1 MRKYD
6 YSFLKKRIPGNIVGL
21 TEIIA
26 DLKSKEEFRKLQY
39 TETFESLRQKA
50 IIESVKGS
58 NAIEGIVT
66 TDDRI
71 RDIVN
76 GSAPVTHDELEISG
90 YKDALN
96 IIHTNY
102 ENMDIDEDLIRMFH
116 RLIEEETNASGA
128 GEYKKTSNFI
138 MEYGPDGT
146 RRVRFKPVSPGK
158 VPENMEQ
165 LLMAYYEAR
174 QDSEISPLMLIPC
187 FVLDFLCIH
196 PFTDGNGRVSR
207 LLTVLLL
214 YLSGYD
220 IVRYISYEGQVNKY
234 KASYY
239 EALEQSSA
247 GWHDNKNDYV
257 PVIINFLQILYRCF
271 KDLDEVFTDISL
283 KKAKKSERV
292 ENILLGAI
300 VPISKQDIA
309 EKVPD
314 ISVKTI
320 ELVLNKMLKEN
331 KIKKIG
337 SYKDARYMRNNA
349 TNNVSKNS

>member
-1 MRKYD
+1 MRRYD
-6 YSFLKKRIPGNIVGL
+6 YTFLINRIPGNIVGL
-21 TEIIA
+21 TDIIA

-39 TETFESLRQKA
+39 IETFERLRQKA

-71 RDIVN
+71 RDIIN
-76 GSAPVTHDELEISG
+76 GSVPVTHDELEISG

-96 IIHTNY
+96 SIHMNHD
-102 ENMDIDEDLIRMFH
+102 NMDIDEDVIRMFH
-116 RLIEEETNASGA
+116 RMIEEGVNASTA

-138 MEYGPDGT
+138 MEYGPDGS
-146 RRVRFKPVSPGK
+146 RRVRFKPISPANVS
-158 VPENMEQ
+158 ENMEQ
-165 LLMAYYEAR
+165 LILAYYDAR
-174 QDSEISPLMLIPC
+174 QNSEISPLLLIPC
-187 FVLDFLCIH
+187 FILDFLCIH
-196 PFTDGNGRVSR
+196 PFADGNGRVSR

-220 IVRYISYEGQVNKY
+220 IVRYVSYEGQVNKY

-239 EALEQSSA
+239 EALEQSSR
-247 GWHDNKNDYV
+247 GWHENKNDYV
-257 PVIINFLQILYRCF
+257 SVIINFLQIIYRCF
-271 KDLDEVFTDISL
+271 KDLDESFTDISL

-292 ENILLGAI
+292 ESILLGAI
-300 VPISKQDIA
+300 VPISKQDIV

-320 ELVLNKMLKEN
+320 ELVLGKMLKEN

-337 SYKDARYMRNNA
+337 TYKDARYMRNNNM
-349 TNNVSKNS
+349 T

>member
-1 MRKYD
+1 MRRYD
-6 YSFLKKRIPGNIVGL
+6 YSFQKSRIPGNIVGL
-21 TEIIA
+21 TDIIA

-39 TETFESLRQKA
+39 TETFETLRQKA

-66 TDDRI
+66 TDERI

-76 GSAPVTHDELEISG
+76 GSVPVTHDELEISG

-96 IIHTNY
+96 IIHTEH
-102 ENMDIDEDLIRMFH
+102 ENMDINEDVIRMFH
-116 RLIEEETNASGA
+116 RLIEEGANASVA

-138 MEYGPDGT
+138 MEYGSDGT
-146 RRVRFKPVSPGK
+146 RRVRFKPILPGK
-158 VPENMEQ
+158 VSDNIEQ
-165 LLMAYYEAR
+165 LLLAYYDAR
-174 QDSEISPLMLIPC
+174 QDSEISPLLLIPC
-187 FVLDFLCIH
+187 FILDFLCIH
-196 PFTDGNGRVSR
+196 PFSDGNGRVSR

-239 EALEQSSA
+239 EALEQSST

-271 KDLDEVFTDISL
+271 KDLDEAFTDISL

-292 ENILLGAI
+292 ESILLGAI
-300 VPISKQDIA
+300 VPISKQDVA

-320 ELVLNKMLKEN
+320 ELVLGKMLKEN

-337 SYKDARYMRNNA
+337 SYKDARYMRNND
-349 TNNVSKNS
+349 NR

>member
-1 MRKYD
+1 MRRYD
-6 YSFLKKRIPGNIVGL
+6 YTFLIKQIPGNIVGL
-21 TEIIA
+21 TDIIA

-39 TETFESLRQKA
+39 SETFERLRQKA

-71 RDIVN
+71 RDIIN
-76 GSAPVTHDELEISG
+76 GSTPVTHDELEISG

-96 IIHTNY
+96 TIHMNH
-102 ENMDIDEDLIRMFH
+102 ENMDIDEDVIRMFH
-116 RLIEEETNASGA
+116 RMIEESVNAATA
-128 GEYKKTSNFI
+128 GEYKKTPNFI
-138 MEYGPDGT
+138 MEYGPDGS
-146 RRVRFKPVSPGK
+146 RRVRFKPISPANVS
-158 VPENMEQ
+158 ENMEQ
-165 LLMAYYEAR
+165 LILAYYDAR
-174 QDSEISPLMLIPC
+174 QNSEISPLLLIPC
-187 FVLDFLCIH
+187 FILDFLCIH

-220 IVRYISYEGQVNKY
+220 IVRYVSYEGQVNKY

-239 EALEQSSA
+239 ESLEQSSS
-247 GWHDNKNDYV
+247 GKKKKKNDYV
-257 PVIINFLQILYRCF
+257 PVIINFLQIIYRCF
-271 KDLDEVFTDISL
+271 KDLDESFTDISL
-283 KKAKKSERV
+283 KKAKKTERV
-292 ENILLGAI
+292 ESILLGAI

-320 ELVLNKMLKEN
+320 ELVLSKMLKEN

-337 SYKDARYMRNNA
+337 SYKDARYMRNNM
-349 TNNVSKNS
+349 T

>member
-1 MRKYD
+1 MRRYD
-6 YSFLKKRIPGNIVGL
+6 YTFLINRIPGNIVGL
-21 TEIIA
+21 TDIIA

-39 TETFESLRQKA
+39 IETFERLRQKA

-71 RDIVN
+71 RDIIN
-76 GSAPVTHDELEISG
+76 GSVPVTHDELEISG

-96 IIHTNY
+96 SIHMNHD
-102 ENMDIDEDLIRMFH
+102 NMDIDEDVIRMFH
-116 RLIEEETNASGA
+116 RMIEEGVNASTA

-138 MEYGPDGT
+138 MEYGPDGS
-146 RRVRFKPVSPGK
+146 RRVRFKPISPANVS
-158 VPENMEQ
+158 ENMEQ
-165 LLMAYYEAR
+165 LILAYYDAR
-174 QDSEISPLMLIPC
+174 QNSEISPLLLIPC
-187 FVLDFLCIH
+187 FILDFLCIH
-196 PFTDGNGRVSR
+196 PFADGNGRVSR

-220 IVRYISYEGQVNKY
+220 IVRYVSYEGQVNKY

-239 EALEQSSA
+239 EALEQSSR
-247 GWHDNKNDYV
+247 GWHENKNDYV
-257 PVIINFLQILYRCF
+257 PVIINFLQIIYRCF
-271 KDLDEVFTDISL
+271 KDLDESFTDISL

-292 ENILLGAI
+292 ESILLGAI
-300 VPISKQDIA
+300 VPISKQDIV

-320 ELVLNKMLKEN
+320 ELVLGKMLKEN

-337 SYKDARYMRNNA
+337 TYKDARYMRNNNM
-349 TNNVSKNS
+349 T

>member
-1 MRKYD
+1 MRRYD
-6 YSFLKKRIPGNIVGL
+6 YSFLKNQIPGNIVGL
-21 TEIIA
+21 TDIIT

-39 TETFESLRQKA
+39 SETFESLRKKA
-50 IIESVKGS
+50 VIESVKGS

-76 GSAPVTHDELEISG
+76 GSAPVTHDEQEISG

-96 IIHTNY
+96 IIHTNH
-102 ENMDIDEDLIRMFH
+102 ENMDIDEEVIRMFH
-116 RLIEEETNASGA
+116 RLIEEGTNASNA
-128 GEYKKTSNFI
+128 GEYKKTTNFI
-138 MEYGPDGT
+138 MEYGPDGS
-146 RRVRFKPVSPGK
+146 RRVRFKPISPGK
-158 VPENMEQ
+158 VSENMEQ
-165 LLMAYYEAR
+165 LIFAYYDAR
-174 QDSEISPLMLIPC
+174 QDSDISPLLLIPC
-187 FVLDFLCIH
+187 FILDFLCIH

-220 IVRYISYEGQVNKY
+220 IVRYISYEGQINKY
-234 KASYY
+234 KAGYY
-239 EALEQSSA
+239 DALEQAST

-257 PVIINFLQILYRCF
+257 PVIINFLQIIYRCF
-271 KDLDEVFTDISL
+271 KDLDEAFMDISL
-283 KKAKKSERV
+283 KKAKKSERI
-292 ENILLGAI
+292 ESILLGAI

-320 ELVLNKMLKEN
+320 ELVLSKMLKEN

-337 SYKDARYMRNNA
+337 TYKDARYMRN
-349 TNNVSKNS
+349 V

>member
-1 MRKYD
+1 MRRYD
-6 YSFLKKRIPGNIVGL
+6 YSFLKNKIPGNIVGL
-21 TEIIA
+21 TDIIA
-26 DLKSKEEFRKLQY
+26 DLRSKEEFRKLQY
-39 TETFESLRQKA
+39 SETFESLRKKA

-71 RDIVN
+71 RDIIN
-76 GSAPVTHDELEISG
+76 GSVPITHDELEISG

-96 IIHTNY
+96 TIHMNH
-102 ENMDIDEDLIRMFH
+102 ENMDVDEDVIRMFH
-116 RLIEEETNASGA
+116 RMIEEGVNTSTA
-128 GEYKKTSNFI
+128 GDYKNTPNFI
-138 MEYGPDGT
+138 MEYGPDGS
-146 RRVRFKPVSPGK
+146 RRVRFKPISPLKVS
-158 VPENMEQ
+158 ENMEQ
-165 LLMAYYEAR
+165 LILAYYDAR
-174 QDSEISPLMLIPC
+174 QDSEISPLLLVPC
-187 FVLDFLCIH
+187 FILDFLCIH

-234 KASYY
+234 KAGYY
-239 EALEQSSA
+239 DALEKSSI
-247 GWHDNKNDYV
+247 GWHENKNDYV
-257 PVIINFLQILYRCF
+257 PVIVNFLQIIYRCF
-271 KDLDEVFTDISL
+271 KDLDESFTDISL

-292 ENILLGAI
+292 ESILLGAI
-300 VPISKQDIA
+300 VPISKQDIV

-320 ELVLNKMLKEN
+320 ELVLGKMLKEN

-337 SYKDARYMRNNA
+337 TYKDARYMRNNMM
-349 TNNVSKNS
+349 